1 MEERAWA
8 PLIAVSRLGGRGW
21 RGFLLSGGVA
31 GGVVLG
37 LADVRPKSAT
47 KKPPVG
53 GYLVQWSQRPGSN
66 R

>member
-1 MEERAWA
+1 M
-8 PLIAVSRLGGRGW
+8 LGR
-21 RGFLLSGGVA
+21 GVA

-47 KKPPVG
+47 KKPPEG